1 MKAPYRI
8 SVAAYSRVMAEAVAE
23 MTARTAGSDRFA
35 ATIKAICAYVADPD
49 ALPADPGAVDEAVW
63 HTSMEQIDKAAL
75 RSERARRRAAEK
87 RGKTAEAEIPQAEE
101 SPVPAPASEIPAEED
116 GNTASQLPEPDN
128 PEKPAVFLN
137 RRARRAAEQTRRWL
151 IRKRKLDPEE
161 ADWIMSTL

>member
-8 SVAAYSRVMAEAVAE
+8 SVAAYSRVMSEAVAE

-63 HTSMEQIDKAAL
+63 HIAREQIDKAAL

-87 RGKTAEAEIPQAEE
+87 RGETVGTAPRQTEA
-101 SPVPAPASEIPAEED
+101 VPALTEAAEIPAEED
-116 GNTASQLPEPDN
+116 VNTAVPPAESDN